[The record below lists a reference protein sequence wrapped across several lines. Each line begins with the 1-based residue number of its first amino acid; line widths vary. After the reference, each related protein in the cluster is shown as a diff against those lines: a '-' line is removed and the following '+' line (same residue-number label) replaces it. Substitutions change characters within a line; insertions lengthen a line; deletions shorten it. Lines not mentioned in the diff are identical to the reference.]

1 MTGIVH
7 QILQHQHQHFYLQ
20 IAPLF
25 PPTEAAVVIL
35 GESDLARPQIY
46 FGLSFTPLGLGV
58 Q

>member
-7 QILQHQHQHFYLQ
+7 QILQHQHFYLQ

-35 GESDLARPQIY
+35 GEGDLARPQIY